1 MQFIRL
7 MNKPSSPC
15 QQYLCNKK
23 QKSEV
28 KKMSPKELLYIEDS
42 LGHCQQIKCLC
53 ADSENSVTDPELKQ
67 LISSIAQKQ
76 SQSFSRF
83 YGLLNG

>member
-1 MQFIRL
+1 
-7 MNKPSSPC
+7 
-15 QQYLCNKK
+15 
-23 QKSEV
+23 
-28 KKMSPKELLYIEDS
+28 MSPKELLYIEDS

-53 ADSENSVTDPELKQ
+53 TDSANSVTDPELKQ

-83 YGLLNG
+83 YGLLNN